1 MKTKKGVKRVF
12 LTVVVLTVGIIIII
26 GLGIRPEL
34 RLR

>member
-12 LTVVVLTVGIIIII
+12 LTVVVLTVGIIII